1 MFLKSLL
8 PDLKS
13 LPRAQKI
20 RTKIQ
25 LQEVLYNAIT
35 AVEPTVFTHTFTTP
49 EPSTQSSLSAEENTH
64 WQPWHPP
71 ELDQQFENSQWE
83 QYQEGDNVYDSNQK

>member
-1 MFLKSLL
+1 MENEDKCDEDLMFLKSLL

-13 LPRAQKI
+13 PPRAQKI

-35 AVEPTVFTHTFTTP
+35 AVEPTVSTHTFTTP
-49 EPSTQSSLSAEENTH
+49 AIINFRWRKHSLTTMASSRTRSAVRKLTMGEI
-64 WQPWHPP
+64 
-71 ELDQQFENSQWE
+71 
-83 QYQEGDNVYDSNQK
+83 